1 MISLRSCDLR
11 RRRAT
16 KKRLG
21 CVVLLLL
28 AAAPGL
34 HASAPEWLRAAARVP
49 LVSYPADTRAVVLL
63 EEHNSTV
70 KENGETIVVYRRA
83 VKILRK
89 EGRDEAEFGASFDN
103 EARLKSIHAWSIAPG
118 GKESEV
124 KDKDFVETSPYS
136 GELYSDERFKLAR
149 VPGAEPGA
157 VVGFEYERRERP
169 YLLDINWHFQESI
182 PVRESRYIL
191 QLPPGWEF
199 KSFWLHY
206 KAVLPSS
213 DGGNRW
219 TWQLRDIP
227 AIELE
232 PSMQHW
238 NAVAGRMAVAY
249 FGSSQVTSLKSWPEI
264 SHWYFNLS
272 RSSRETT
279 PEISQKARDLAVGK
293 KSLVEIVE
301 VLGGFV
307 QRNVRYVAIE
317 IGIGGYQPHP
327 AASIFRN
334 RYGDCKDKVT
344 LLGTMLHDAG
354 VESNYFLVHTSRGVV
369 DPEAPSSYFNHV
381 ITAVELPPALDAHS
395 LQSVVKARD
404 GRRYLL
410 FDPTDAYTQPGEIPV
425 SLQDSYGLL
434 VRDQGGELLHLP
446 LLRPESN
453 ELRRTA
459 KLKLQPDGTLS
470 GEVREARSGEE
481 ASIGRQRF
489 SSSDKDGSELNKWLD
504 QVLKHSLSGFTVEKS
519 SIENLSALDKDL
531 IIQYNF
537 SAQKYAKSAGNL
549 LILRPRVMGAKSE
562 DLGIKPRK
570 YPLEFSAASHQSD
583 VFDIELP
590 PGYSVDE
597 LPDPVKL
604 DVGFAQ
610 YSSKTEMRGS
620 VLRYSRD
627 YTIRQVVVP
636 VDHMADLKKLMAGI
650 NVDER
655 NSVLLKRSTCHSE
668 DPRLHRGAEEP
679 LPSDKFQMTLWFG
692 VSR

>member
-1 MISLRSCDLR
+1 MISLRSCALR

-16 KKRLG
+16 KKSLG
-21 CVVLLLL
+21 CVFLLLA

-34 HASAPEWLRAAARVP
+34 HASGVPEWLRAAARVP
-49 LVSYPADTRAVVLL
+49 LAAYPAETNAVVLL

-89 EGRDEAEFGASFDN
+89 EGRDEAEFGASYDN
-103 EARLKSIHAWSIAPG
+103 EARLKSIHAWGIAAG
-118 GKESEV
+118 GREIEV

-136 GELYSDERFKLAR
+136 GELYSDERFKVGR
-149 VPGAEPGA
+149 VPAAEPGA

-169 YLLDINWHFQESI
+169 YLLDINWRFQENI
-182 PVRESRYIL
+182 PVRESRYSL

-199 KSFWLHY
+199 KSFWVHY
-206 KAVLPSS
+206 KAVQPSS

-219 TWQLRDIP
+219 TWQLQDIP
-227 AIELE
+227 AIERE
-232 PSMQHW
+232 PNMQHW
-238 NAVAGRMAVAY
+238 SAVAGRMAVAY
-249 FGSSQVTSLKSWPEI
+249 FGSSQVASLRSWPEI

-272 RSSRETT
+272 RPSRETS
-279 PEISQKARDLAVGK
+279 PEISQKARELAAGK
-293 KSLVEIVE
+293 KGLVQIVE
-301 VLGGFV
+301 SLGAFV
-307 QRNVRYVAIE
+307 QRDVRYVAIE

-327 AASIFRN
+327 ASSVFRN

-344 LLGTMLHDAG
+344 LLGTMLHDVG

-381 ITAVELPPALDAHS
+381 ITAVELPPALDARA
-395 LQSVVKARD
+395 LQSVVKAKD

-410 FDPTDAYTQPGEIPV
+410 FDPTDSYTQPGQIPV

-434 VRDQGGELLHLP
+434 VRDEGGELLHLP
-446 LLRPESN
+446 LLRPEAN

-459 KLKLQPDGTLS
+459 TLKLQPDGALS

-481 ASIGRQRF
+481 ASIGRERF
-489 SSSDKDGSELNKWLD
+489 SSSDKDGGELNKFLD
-504 QVLKHSLSGFTVEKS
+504 LVLKRSLSGFTVEKS
-519 SIENLSALDKDL
+519 SIENLAALDKDL
-531 IIQYNF
+531 IIQYSF
-537 SAQKYAKSAGNL
+537 SAQKYAKSAGDL
-549 LILRPRVMGAKSE
+549 LILRPRVMGAKGE

-604 DVGFAQ
+604 DVGFAE
-610 YSSKTEMRGS
+610 YSSKTEVKGS

-627 YTIRQVVVP
+627 YTIRQVLVP
-636 VDHMADLKKLMAGI
+636 VDRMADLKKLMAGI
-650 NVDER
+650 NADER
-655 NSVLLKRSTCHSE
+655 SSVLLKHSN
-668 DPRLHRGAEEP
+668 
-679 LPSDKFQMTLWFG
+679 
-692 VSR
+692 

>member
-1 MISLRSCDLR
+1 MISLRSCALPR
-11 RRRAT
+11 RPAINRRLW
-16 KKRLG
+16 RLA
-21 CVVLLLL
+21 LLLV
-28 AAAPGL
+28 ASAPGL
-34 HASAPEWLRAAARVP
+34 HASAPEWLRAAARIP
-49 LVSYPADTRAVVLL
+49 LGPYPPDTNAVVLL

-70 KENGETIVVYRRA
+70 KENGETIVLYRRA

-103 EARLKSIHAWSIAPG
+103 EARLKSIHAWGIASDG
-118 GKESEV
+118 TETELKE
-124 KDKDFVETSPYS
+124 KDFVETSPYS
-136 GELYSDERFKLAR
+136 GELYSDERFKIGR
-149 VPGAEPGA
+149 VSAAQPGS
-157 VVGFEYERRERP
+157 VVGFEFERRERP

-182 PVRESRYIL
+182 PVRESRYSL

-199 KSFWLHY
+199 KSFWVHY
-206 KAVLPSS
+206 HAVPPSS
-213 DGGNRW
+213 DGGNHW

-227 AIELE
+227 AIERE
-232 PSMQHW
+232 PNMQHW

-249 FGSSQVTSLKSWPEI
+249 FGGSQASSLKSWPDI
-264 SHWYFNLS
+264 AHWYFNLS
-272 RSSRETT
+272 RSSRETS
-279 PEISQKARDLAVGK
+279 PEISQKARQLASGK
-293 KSLVEIVE
+293 KSLVAIVE
-301 VLGGFV
+301 ALGAFV
-307 QRNVRYVAIE
+307 QRDVRYVAIE

-327 AASIFRN
+327 ASSIFRN
-334 RYGDCKDKVT
+334 RYGDCKDKAT
-344 LLGTMLHDAG
+344 LLGTMLHDVGIEA
-354 VESNYFLVHTSRGVV
+354 NYLLVHTSRGVV

-381 ITAVELPPALDAHS
+381 ITAVELPPALDARA

-410 FDPTDAYTQPGEIPV
+410 FDPTDSYTQPGEIPV

-446 LLRPESN
+446 LLRPEAN

-459 KLKLQPDGTLS
+459 TLKLQADGTLS

-481 ASIGRQRF
+481 ASIGRERF
-489 SSSDKDGSELNKWLD
+489 SSSDQDGGALNKFLD
-504 QVLKHSLSGFTVEKS
+504 LVLKHSLSGYTLEKS
-519 SIENLSALDKDL
+519 SIENLAALDKDL

-537 SAQKYAKSAGNL
+537 SAQKYAKSAGDL
-549 LILRPRVMGAKSE
+549 LILRPRVMGAKGE

-597 LPDPVKL
+597 LPNPVKL
-604 DVGFAQ
+604 DVGFAE
-610 YSSKTEMRGS
+610 YSSRTEVKGS

-627 YTIRQVVVP
+627 YTIRQVLVP

-650 NVDER
+650 NADER
-655 NSVLLKRSTCHSE
+655 GSVLLKHSN
-668 DPRLHRGAEEP
+668 
-679 LPSDKFQMTLWFG
+679 
-692 VSR
+692 